1 MQASLAGHH
10 ASPAALAQRVA
21 RTHGG
26 ELIVSAAAGGGFQAR
41 LQLPLT
47 PCKA

>member
-1 MQASLAGHH
+1 MQASLPGHH
-10 ASPAALAQRVA
+10 TSPAALVQRVA
-21 RTHGG
+21 RIHGG
-26 ELIVSAAAGGGFQAR
+26 ELIVSAPAGGGFEAR